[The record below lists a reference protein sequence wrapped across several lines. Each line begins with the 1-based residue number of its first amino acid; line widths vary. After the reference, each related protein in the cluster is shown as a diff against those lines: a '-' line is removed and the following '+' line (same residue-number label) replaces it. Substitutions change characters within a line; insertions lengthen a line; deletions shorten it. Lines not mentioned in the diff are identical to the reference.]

1 MPTAIEA
8 PDSAP
13 DLLTPDRPFPG
24 PKPYV
29 EAWKDYY
36 HGRESELA
44 EVSHLIRRGPLAVL
58 FGASGLGKTSL
69 LNAGVFPKLRE
80 EAFFP
85 FVVRLDFEQRAVDLV
100 EQVMQRLRAEVQR
113 TEDAESGVGRVTLE
127 GDISCSTLW
136 EYFKTVELWSAD
148 WRLLT
153 PVVVFDQFEEAFT
166 KGQRTAE
173 RRAAV
178 KTFFVALRDLA
189 ENHLPDVLARDKRF
203 RRRAGRS
210 DEAPNVRL
218 VLSLREDYLSH
229 LEAYRR
235 DMPSVMRD
243 RFWLRPMT
251 RQQALDTVVKIAP
264 NLVATNDAKHL
275 VDAIASSQPDLA
287 DSSKLTEPSEEAL
300 EQLEVEPSLLNLFCY
315 QLNEVRLDAR
325 ANPGRA
331 SKGIDR
337 RLIDDAK
344 GNIIRTFYA
353 DCLKGF
359 DERVRTFVE
368 ESLISER
375 GYRELVRWEVAVGT
389 PGIDAS
395 ILGELENRRLIRRE
409 LRSTAAYVELVH
421 DVLVRPIRDARDAR
435 RSARFRWRVAGVA
448 ALVAVGSLGSSAFV
462 IRDVQSKDSVLAKLL
477 GFSERLDTA
486 REQLQR
492 AEQQRD
498 QVQRERDEKQRAADQ
513 LRAIIEAK
521 KSEVDLATKQLDA
534 EKRRVAQAGQELGE
548 IKQALADERG
558 KLEASKRAL
567 AQSEKEGAQLLARL
581 AVQQKKLEE
590 NQGALEKRK
599 RELEYELQVLSIKT
613 GLPP

>member
-210 DEAPNVRL
+210 DEGDARSLLAAADDAAASAGHGREDRSELGRDKRREAPRRCDRELAARSRRL
-218 VLSLREDYLSH
+218 VQ
-229 LEAYRR
+229 A
-235 DMPSVMRD
+235 D
-243 RFWLRPMT
+243 R
-251 RQQALDTVVKIAP
+251 
-264 NLVATNDAKHL
+264 AK
-275 VDAIASSQPDLA
+275 
-287 DSSKLTEPSEEAL
+287 
-300 EQLEVEPSLLNLFCY
+300 
-315 QLNEVRLDAR
+315 
-325 ANPGRA
+325 
-331 SKGIDR
+331 
-337 RLIDDAK
+337 
-344 GNIIRTFYA
+344 
-353 DCLKGF
+353 
-359 DERVRTFVE
+359 
-368 ESLISER
+368 
-375 GYRELVRWEVAVGT
+375 
-389 PGIDAS
+389 
-395 ILGELENRRLIRRE
+395 
-409 LRSTAAYVELVH
+409 
-421 DVLVRPIRDARDAR
+421 
-435 RSARFRWRVAGVA
+435 
-448 ALVAVGSLGSSAFV
+448 
-462 IRDVQSKDSVLAKLL
+462 
-477 GFSERLDTA
+477 
-486 REQLQR
+486 
-492 AEQQRD
+492 
-498 QVQRERDEKQRAADQ
+498 
-513 LRAIIEAK
+513 
-521 KSEVDLATKQLDA
+521 
-534 EKRRVAQAGQELGE
+534 
-548 IKQALADERG
+548 
-558 KLEASKRAL
+558 
-567 AQSEKEGAQLLARL
+567 
-581 AVQQKKLEE
+581 
-590 NQGALEKRK
+590 
-599 RELEYELQVLSIKT
+599 
-613 GLPP
+613 